1 MVLFWCWMYFL
12 FALLDVDY
20 SITIIIMIIIFT
32 VIGEGYLYSPRD
44 DADIILPVS
53 VFISGVHLTLGK

>member
-1 MVLFWCWMYFL
+1 MYFL

-20 SITIIIMIIIFT
+20 SIIIIIMIIIFT
-32 VIGEGYLYSPRD
+32 IIGEEYLYSPRD